1 MFKKTLTAA
10 LLVAATAVTALPAA
24 AQQISFGISAG
35 TQEERDL
42 IRGGLLI
49 YQLANGGDPADVLQQ
64 AASGN
69 VGVIHQ
75 EGNGHNGSLTQGA
88 NGQSGGLF
96 QFGNN
101 TNAHLHQGGNGD
113 ADLLFTF
120 GW

>member
-1 MFKKTLTAA
+1 MFKKTFTAA
-10 LLVAATAVTALPAA
+10 ALIVATAVTALPAA
-24 AQQISFGISAG
+24 AQQISFGISAAN
-35 TQEERDL
+35 QQERDL

-49 YQLANGGDPADVLQQ
+49 YQLANGGDPAQVLNQ
-64 AASGN
+64 AVTGN

-75 EGNGHNGSLTQGA
+75 EGNGHNGSLVQGGQ
-88 NGQSGGLF
+88 GQSGGVF

-101 TNAHLHQGGNGD
+101 TNGHLAQGANGA